1 MSRVGTCV
9 LLRKWHSESRVRVE
23 VDIDSLARQTGI
35 RHSARVVGFHGC
47 RAGKGPSAHL
57 LYDDAG
63 IRTVGATSPLIEPL
77 LYASLEL
84 AARCTLHTVVW
95 P

>member
-23 VDIDSLARQTGI
+23 VDIDS
-35 RHSARVVGFHGC
+35 
-47 RAGKGPSAHL
+47 L